1 MKNNS
6 LADVKMLI
14 LDIYLE
20 HHTKIKC
27 TYSIEYSNRMR
38 TTLGRCREYRLC
50 GKPIKYLFTYNL
62 KFIKEHLDDVDTIKS
77 IVLHEIAHA
86 IVGNNHNHDKV
97 WKDCCINL
105 GGNGKRCYDESNKK

>member
-1 MKNNS
+1 MKKNS
-6 LADVKMLI
+6 LNDVKI
-14 LDIYLE
+14 IINDIYYK
-20 HHTKIKC
+20 HYTKIKC
-27 TYSIEYSNRMR
+27 QYSIEYSNRMR

-62 KFIKEHLDDVDTIKS
+62 KFIKEHLDDIDTIKS

-86 IVGNNHNHDKV
+86 IVGNRHNHDKV

-105 GGNGKRCYDESNKK
+105 GGNGKRYYNESEE